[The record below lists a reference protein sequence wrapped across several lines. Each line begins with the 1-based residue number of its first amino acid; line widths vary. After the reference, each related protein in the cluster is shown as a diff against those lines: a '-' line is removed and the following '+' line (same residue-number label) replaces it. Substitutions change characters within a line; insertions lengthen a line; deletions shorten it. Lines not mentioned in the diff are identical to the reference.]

1 MKMNK
6 MHSFF
11 EICLLSSNRFSFCEF
26 NETAIVFVSPPP
38 PPHLDCHNS
47 SPLID
52 WQPVCMCVRV
62 CVATLAMSWQH
73 SLTVASCNFVC
84 GLRFNYVRQ
93 RAVYELLLPVAKLP
107 QGEKGEESGGV

>member
-1 MKMNK
+1 

-38 PPHLDCHNS
+38 PSLTATIPAHL
-47 SPLID
+47 LIGNLSLC
-52 WQPVCMCVRV
+52 VCVRV